1 MINNYQCRYDVFFV
15 KSYKLYLVAIH
26 EVLIER
32 KMNCV
37 SLVCDAVM
45 IFFHKCLNIISL
57 LVSYINL
64 TWMLNYIGLSCVIQ
78 YVFFLL

>member
-1 MINNYQCRYDVFFV
+1 M
-15 KSYKLYLVAIH
+15 
-26 EVLIER
+26 
-32 KMNCV
+32 CV

-64 TWMLNYIGLSCVIQ
+64 TWMLNYIGLSCVVQ